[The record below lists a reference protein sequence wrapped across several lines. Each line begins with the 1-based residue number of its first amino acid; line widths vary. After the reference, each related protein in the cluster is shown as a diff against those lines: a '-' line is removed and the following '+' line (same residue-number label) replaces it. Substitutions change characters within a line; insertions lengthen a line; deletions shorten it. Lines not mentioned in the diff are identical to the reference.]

1 MKTDTDNGEVIPE
14 CQPVSAGGTK
24 SNHSTLQHQVTNET
38 RPDVSDNLSRKPSNL
53 FSKTEICNI

>member
-38 RPDVSDNLSRKPSNL
+38 RPDVSDNISRKPSN
-53 FSKTEICNI
+53 